1 MFLQPTDKEKIAKIL
16 SSLNSNKAFGPNCI
30 PYRIIFLLRNE
41 TSKQLADLF
50 NSVSWLVFF
59 HLVFVFK
66 KNLKLYYSNN
76 CPISLLSNIE
86 KILEPLMYKRF
97 YTFLSK
103 NDIIYILQFGFREQ
117 YTGSHAIINIT
128 ENIKKALDGGNLG
141 FEVSVD

>member
-1 MFLQPTDKEKIAKIL
+1 
-16 SSLNSNKAFGPNCI
+16 
-30 PYRIIFLLRNE
+30 
-41 TSKQLADLF
+41 
-50 NSVSWLVFF
+50 
-59 HLVFVFK
+59 
-66 KNLKLYYSNN
+66 
-76 CPISLLSNIE
+76 
-86 KILEPLMYKRF
+86 MYKRF